1 MSGGALIAS
10 WAGVGVLVGAALG
23 IPTRRLLTSDPP
35 RLLAARPTVPVLTAI
50 LYAALAWRV
59 GEHFDLLPFSVFV
72 VSGAM
77 LSLIDLVDQRLPS
90 VILYP
95 ATTLVGLLL
104 AASTVLHPSTPGFVR
119 ALAGMALLAA
129 FYLVLAFLS
138 GGGLGAG
145 DVKLGALLGL
155 TLGWVSWSA
164 LITATF
170 FGWLAAALAWL
181 LLRATGRAPAD
192 YLLPMGPY
200 LILGAFLAIIMP
212 PT

>member
-1 MSGGALIAS
+1 M
-10 WAGVGVLVGAALG
+10 
-23 IPTRRLLTSDPP
+23 
-35 RLLAARPTVPVLTAI
+35 
-50 LYAALAWRV
+50 YAALAWRV